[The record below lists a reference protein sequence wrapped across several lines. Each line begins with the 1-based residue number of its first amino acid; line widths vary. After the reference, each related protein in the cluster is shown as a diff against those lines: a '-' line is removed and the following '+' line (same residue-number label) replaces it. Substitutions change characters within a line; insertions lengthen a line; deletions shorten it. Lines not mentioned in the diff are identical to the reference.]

1 LRREGLDFLGLRPLQ
16 LAVVSRPITMPI
28 CCPAR
33 DLAAR
38 ISRTAYFVALAALV
52 LATATTDRA
61 QSVPPSQGTQILDS
75 SALHPP
81 AGARVAIVEF
91 EDQQC
96 PSCAYNNPLLKT
108 AAAKYKIPWVRH
120 DFLIPGHNWS
130 RYAAIDARWFG
141 LKSKAIG
148 DEYRDQ
154 VFLNQASI
162 YNPSSLAQFTAK
174 FAQSHGLVLPF
185 AVDPQGTLAAQ
196 VEADSAL
203 GLRTGIKGT
212 PAVFVVTANSKGPQ
226 FIEVRDPQM
235 QLYTAID
242 QALADTAAAP
252 KAAKAKRPAGQ

>member
-1 LRREGLDFLGLRPLQ
+1 MPNRP
-16 LAVVSRPITMPI
+16 ADANP
-28 CCPAR
+28 
-33 DLAAR
+33 AR
-38 ISRTAYFVALAALV
+38 ISRIACLLALAALV
-52 LATATTDRA
+52 LTTAATGRA
-61 QSVPPSQGTQILDS
+61 QFGPPSQGSQILDS

-96 PSCAYNNPLLKT
+96 PACAFNNPLLKS
-108 AAAKYKIPWVRH
+108 AAAKYKIPWIRH

-130 RYAAIDARWFG
+130 RYAAIDARWFD

-162 YNPSSLAQFTAK
+162 YNPSSLVQFTGK

-185 AVDPQGTLAAQ
+185 AIDPQGKLAAQ
-196 VEADSAL
+196 VEADLAL

-212 PAVFVVTANSKGPQ
+212 PAVFVVTAGSKGAQ
-226 FIEVRDPQM
+226 FIEVRDPQL
-235 QLYTAID
+235 QLYNVID
-242 QALADTAAAP
+242 EALADTAAAP
-252 KAAKAKRPAGQ
+252 KPGKVKRAAGQ

>member
-1 LRREGLDFLGLRPLQ
+1 
-16 LAVVSRPITMPI
+16 MPI

-75 SALHPP
+75 AALHPP

-141 LKSKAIG
+141 L
-148 DEYRDQ
+148 
-154 VFLNQASI
+154 
-162 YNPSSLAQFTAK
+162 
-174 FAQSHGLVLPF
+174 
-185 AVDPQGTLAAQ
+185 
-196 VEADSAL
+196 
-203 GLRTGIKGT
+203 
-212 PAVFVVTANSKGPQ
+212 
-226 FIEVRDPQM
+226 
-235 QLYTAID
+235 
-242 QALADTAAAP
+242 
-252 KAAKAKRPAGQ
+252 